1 VTEPTA
7 GELADLELV
16 AAREDALYA
25 ALASGDT
32 GAFDDLFADDV
43 TYIHS
48 TGVAET
54 KAENIAGQAHGVHRH
69 GPTTTVSKRTRII
82 GDVAVTRGVIDMIDT
97 AHGEPY
103 SFRLCQTLVW
113 IRADGTWRL
122 LVRHATKIPVA

>member
-1 VTEPTA
+1 VTEPTGQEPAATEPTA

-82 GDVAVTRGVIDMIDT
+82 GDVAVTRGVIDMID
-97 AHGEPY
+97 
-103 SFRLCQTLVW
+103 
-113 IRADGTWRL
+113 GTWRL

>member
-1 VTEPTA
+1 VTEP
-7 GELADLELV
+7 ADLELI
-16 AAREDALYA
+16 AEREDALYA
-25 ALASGDT
+25 ALAGGAS
-32 GAFDDLFADDV
+32 GAFDGLFSDDV

-69 GPTTTVSKRTRII
+69 GATTTVSKRTRVI
-82 GDVAVTRGVIDMIDT
+82 GDVAVTRGIIDMIDT

-103 SFRLCQTLVW
+103 SFRLRQTLVW
-113 IRADGTWRL
+113 IREDGTWRL